1 MASCPAYQPPSD
13 VNSMPIIPFS
23 STLNAFESKLLLV
36 EGVEALSGSRLVAVS
51 KLLAVE
57 FSVSDVLFDSDLSVV
72 DAVADDILFGSDSLL
87 SVVSGDKGVWCSSGF
102 EVVSAVGTTVVWLV
116 AFSLVVS
123 AVTASNFWLFSC
135 SDWPTAAAGNC
146 VVFSGNL
153 SLAAVVAAVVL
164 FSSELLIEELTG
176 GMSVADLLES
186 EETLFDAIG
195 FGLVKG
201 SPKPES
207 SLPIRGSTSEFVV
220 SLRVLLV
227 IRGLVLAEGM
237 LLIPE
242 ALLIIKV
249 SASVRLNSD
258 AEPLAG
264 SIKLGCSE
272 FSEEPGV

>member
-1 MASCPAYQPPSD
+1 
-13 VNSMPIIPFS
+13 
-23 STLNAFESKLLLV
+23 
-36 EGVEALSGSRLVAVS
+36 
-51 KLLAVE
+51 LLAVE

-72 DAVADDILFGSDSLL
+72 DAVAGDVLFGSDSLL
-87 SVVSGDKGVWCSSGF
+87 SVVSDDKGVWCSSGF
-102 EVVSAVGTTVVWLV
+102 EVVSAVGTTVVWPA

-123 AVTASNFWLFSC
+123 AVTASNFWLFPC
-135 SDWPTAAAGNC
+135 SDWLSVASGNC

-164 FSSELLIEELTG
+164 FSSELLIDELTG
-176 GMSVADLLES
+176 GRSVADLLES
-186 EETLFDAIG
+186 EVTLFDAIR

-201 SPKPES
+201 SSKPES
-207 SLPIRGSTSEFVV
+207 SLPIRGSSSEFVV

-227 IRGLVLAEGM
+227 IRGLVFAEGM

>member
-13 VNSMPIIPFS
+13 INSMPIIPFS
-23 STLNAFESKLLLV
+23 STVNAFESKLLLV
-36 EGVEALSGSRLVAVS
+36 EGVEALSDSRLVAVS

-57 FSVSDVLFDSDLSVV
+57 FSVSDVLFNSDLSVV
-72 DAVADDILFGSDSLL
+72 DAVAGDVLFDSDSLL
-87 SVVSGDKGVWCSSGF
+87 SVVSDDNGVGCSSGF
-102 EVVSAVGTTVVWLV
+102 DVVSAVVTNVVESV

-123 AVTASNFWLFSC
+123 AVTARNFWLFSG
-135 SDWPTAAAGNC
+135 SDWPTAAEGNC

-186 EETLFDAIG
+186 EVMLFDAIR
-195 FGLVKG
+195 FGSVKG

-207 SLPIRGSTSEFVV
+207 SLPIRGSNSKLSE
-220 SLRVLLV
+220 SMGVLLV

-237 LLIPE
+237 LLISE
-242 ALLIIKV
+242 ALLIIKA
-249 SASVRLNSD
+249 SA
-258 AEPLAG
+258 LA
-264 SIKLGCSE
+264 
-272 FSEEPGV
+272 